1 MKKIGITLRKL
12 SLFFCL
18 SILTWI
24 NLSCSDTDKDVIKPN
39 TIADVLH
46 NNADFSI
53 FNEIIHAAGLKDA
66 LRTEN
71 ITLFA
76 PNDAAFRSSNI
87 LNASVITSLPQESIV
102 SFVNYHI
109 LGEKL
114 DKDQFTPGIFK
125 ALNHQNLDLSLH
137 GTEKVLAINRAYA
150 SKMIKTD
157 NGIIY
162 IVDRTV
168 TVK

>member
-18 SILTWI
+18 SMLAWI
-24 NLSCSDTDKDVIKPN
+24 NFSCSDTDKEIIKPN
-39 TIADVLH
+39 TIADVLQ
-46 NNADFSI
+46 NNADFTI
-53 FNEIIHAAGLKDA
+53 FNEIIHAAGLEDA

-87 LNASVITSLPQESIV
+87 LNASVVTSLPQESIV

-109 LGEKL
+109 LGQKI
-114 DKDQFTPGIFK
+114 DKDDFTPGIFK
-125 ALNHQNLDLSLH
+125 ALNHQNLDLSLQ
-137 GTEKVLAINRAYA
+137 GTEKILAVNRAYTT
-150 SKMIKTD
+150 KMIKTD
-157 NGIIY
+157 NGVMY

-168 TVK
+168 TIK